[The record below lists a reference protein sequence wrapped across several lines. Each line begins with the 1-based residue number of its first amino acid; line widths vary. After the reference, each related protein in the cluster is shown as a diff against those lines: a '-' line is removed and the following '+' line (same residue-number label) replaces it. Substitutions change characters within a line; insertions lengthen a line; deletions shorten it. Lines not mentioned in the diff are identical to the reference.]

1 MRIIRSTT
9 EDDMIAVFLGG
20 ECTSARFGSQV
31 KDALAKCQ
39 ASEKVIIHPDLSNR
53 EENQLRR
60 KLLREARGYGSG
72 KSWFAGMP
80 RDIRWY
86 RAEIGREELPHIR
99 YIVYSYWT
107 ELTNGTIRA
116 GDAVKTINAGQEI
129 FGVSNEPFLKLADA
143 IASGQTF
150 PPLIFVGT
158 GASDLV
164 VLEGHARLT
173 GYLLA
178 GQKAPAKLEAI
189 VGLAPDFTN
198 WKMYSFAAYDHHRDS

>member
-1 MRIIRSTT
+1 MKILRSTT

-20 ECTSARFGSQV
+20 EYTSARFGRQV
-31 KDALAKCQ
+31 RKAMEKLKAEDA
-39 ASEKVIIHPDLSNR
+39 VITDPDLTNR
-53 EENQLRR
+53 NENDERR
-60 KLLREARGYGSG
+60 KILKLARGYASG
-72 KSWFAGMP
+72 KSWFTGMP
-80 RDIRWY
+80 KNIAWY
-86 RAEIGREELPHIR
+86 RAEFERKELPNIR
-99 YIVYSYWT
+99 YIVYSYWI
-107 ELTNGTIRA
+107 ELTNGTLRA
-116 GDAVKTINAGQEI
+116 GDAVKTINDGQEI
-129 FGVSNEPFLKLADA
+129 FGVSNEPFHKLADA

-150 PPLIFVGT
+150 PPIIIVGT